1 MNYETYQTIR
11 GYCWQDL
18 GDFIDGQ
25 ARNLASVIGGEL
37 DVMKYERD
45 AAMELYQCSDL
56 TPRERAA
63 AHLLAVASN
72 HRAIAWQREDD
83 SPGGVPAAPLEPWQA
98 AQLDRQTSEA
108 LTKYGAFIPER
119 EAVALL
125 TPTAAP
131 VLVAAPGQDTA
142 TPAPAQTVAPVVAA
156 TVELAAGAP
165 ESKPQETARPTPL
178 TTGDIAHCFALLR
191 WNEQQWK
198 DTLGEVKSRKWLQ
211 ECVVIPSSGRG
222 GNETRWNP
230 VFIAGW
236 LVQQGHVT
244 CRSARAKFQVNSLLN
259 HWLDEWKTYEAD
271 NLESD

>member
-142 TPAPAQTVAPVVAA
+142 TPAPAQTAVPDWQLKPPPERLPGYRWPLYQCLE
-156 TVELAAGAP
+156 TMHKAGK
-165 ESKPQETARPTPL
+165 SRPTAHDVLSAWQANPPDGL
-178 TTGDIAHCFALLR
+178 SVSGTRVLALNYTIQTGNLKTTDKKAIQTGID
-191 WNEQQWK
+191 
-198 DTLGEVKSRKWLQ
+198 
-211 ECVVIPSSGRG
+211 
-222 GNETRWNP
+222 
-230 VFIAGW
+230 
-236 LVQQGHVT
+236 
-244 CRSARAKFQVNSLLN
+244 SLIL
-259 HWLDEWKTYEAD
+259 
-271 NLESD
+271 SI